1 MNFLE
6 VPAVDD
12 RLGSC
17 RRSVFADI
25 VFFETFSGSLDQYF
39 YCARLL
45 VAAGAVETLK
55 LDCCSG
61 KLFYTRGQ

>member
-1 MNFLE
+1 MIGLG
-6 VPAVDD
+6 AVDD
-12 RLGSC
+12 PSLQTLC
-17 RRSVFADI
+17 
-25 VFFETFSGSLDQYF
+25 FFETFSGSLDQYF

-61 KLFYTRGQ
+61 KLFYTHGQ